1 MSKQLVYESE
11 SNESIIVYCFT
22 KFELQRC
29 IVYTGNHNVIVN
41 QPCILRSEHIEYY
54 HFPSTRLYLLI

>member
-1 MSKQLVYESE
+1 MSKPVVYELG

-29 IVYTGNHNVIVN
+29 IVYNYIVIVN
-41 QPCILRSEHIEYY
+41 
-54 HFPSTRLYLLI
+54 

>member
-29 IVYTGNHNVIVN
+29 IVYNYIVIVN
-41 QPCILRSEHIEYY
+41 
-54 HFPSTRLYLLI
+54 

>member
-1 MSKQLVYESE
+1 MSKQLVYELG

-29 IVYTGNHNVIVN
+29 IVYNYIVIVN
-41 QPCILRSEHIEYY
+41 
-54 HFPSTRLYLLI
+54 

>member
-22 KFELQRC
+22 KFELQKC
-29 IVYTGNHNVIVN
+29 IVYNYIVIAN
-41 QPCILRSEHIEYY
+41 
-54 HFPSTRLYLLI
+54 

>member
-1 MSKQLVYESE
+1 MSKQLLYESE

-29 IVYTGNHNVIVN
+29 LIYNYIVIVN
-41 QPCILRSEHIEYY
+41 
-54 HFPSTRLYLLI
+54 

>member
-22 KFELQRC
+22 KFELQGC
-29 IVYTGNHNVIVN
+29 IIDNYIVIVN
-41 QPCILRSEHIEYY
+41 
-54 HFPSTRLYLLI
+54 

>member
-22 KFELQRC
+22 KFELQFTKPKG
-29 IVYTGNHNVIVN
+29 VSPG
-41 QPCILRSEHIEYY
+41 S
-54 HFPSTRLYLLI
+54 

>member
-29 IVYTGNHNVIVN
+29 SVYNYIVIVN
-41 QPCILRSEHIEYY
+41 
-54 HFPSTRLYLLI
+54 